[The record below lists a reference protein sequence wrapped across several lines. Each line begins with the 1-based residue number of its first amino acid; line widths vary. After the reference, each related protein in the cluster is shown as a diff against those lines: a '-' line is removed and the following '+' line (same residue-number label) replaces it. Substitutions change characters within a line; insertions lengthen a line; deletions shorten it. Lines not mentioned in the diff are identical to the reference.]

1 MFILLRTC
9 FRACLQLIWCL
20 RFVFRLSGRFDSCIQ
35 DQELVVR
42 QHLGEQLE
50 EIARFCR
57 LQGKEAGYR
66 LIIEV
71 RRGAERCGTQNTS
84 RQPCMLRKE
93 RKDEATLM

>member
-1 MFILLRTC
+1 M
-9 FRACLQLIWCL
+9 
-20 RFVFRLSGRFDSCIQ
+20 
-35 DQELVVR
+35 R

-71 RRGAERCGTQNTS
+71 LTTAVRTAYRI
-84 RQPCMLRKE
+84 LRVYYT
-93 RKDEATLM
+93 RYLQTP

>member
-1 MFILLRTC
+1 M
-9 FRACLQLIWCL
+9 
-20 RFVFRLSGRFDSCIQ
+20 
-35 DQELVVR
+35 R

-71 RRGAERCGTQNTS
+71 LTTAVRTATGYSVCITQDTIQFPMDRVQSLGYSATTMFQKPNDTFSGSS
-84 RQPCMLRKE
+84 RHI
-93 RKDEATLM
+93 